1 MTLSVIKATKVLP
14 WLDVI
19 VMALPA
25 PVMDET
31 AAPVARIVCARVR
44 FRLDD
49 TWSPH
54 RPCLG
59 LSGELMPANT

>member
-49 TWSPH
+49 TWVTTPAV
-54 RPCLG
+54 
-59 LSGELMPANT
+59 SGTVWRTDAS